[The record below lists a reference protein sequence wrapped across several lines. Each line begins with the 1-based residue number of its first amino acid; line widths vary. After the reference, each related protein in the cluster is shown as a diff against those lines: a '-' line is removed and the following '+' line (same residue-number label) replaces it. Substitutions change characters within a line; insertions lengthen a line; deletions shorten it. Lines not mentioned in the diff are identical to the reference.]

1 MARFGISQPVR
12 RVEDERLL
20 RGQGSYIDDI
30 DLPGQARAY
39 FLRSPHAHANVVR
52 IDVARAAA
60 APGVVAVLT
69 GEEYRDAGYGQLFSE
84 KLYLDTP
91 ILNKDGTPRADPG
104 RWPLAIGRVRHV
116 GDAVA
121 MVIAET
127 ATQALDAAEMIEVD
141 YEALPAVTGVT
152 AAQAA
157 GAPLVWDDVP
167 GNLCF
172 HWQLGNEAAKDAAFA
187 RAARVTEL
195 DLVNNRMVANPI
207 EPRGALASY
216 GDDGLFTLHLGT
228 QNVHMIRDVLCDQ
241 IMDVPRAN
249 MRVVTRDVGGGF
261 GTKYYMYPEYPLCL
275 WAAKK
280 LGRPIKWTPDRAE
293 SFLTDVHARDHVTHA
308 ALATDDGGRFLGL
321 HVLKNCNMGAYLS
334 TYAAFIPTMDGAAL
348 LAGAYDNPAIYVE
361 VRAVFTHTVPVD
373 AFRGSGRPE
382 ANYTVERIIDH
393 AARELGLD
401 PIELRRRNLI
411 PPDKIPY
418 KTALRDTYDSGEFE
432 RNMDDALAR
441 ADHAGFAAR
450 RTESSNRG
458 RFRGIGLAYYM
469 EATEGLPE
477 DSATIEVGVDG
488 RVTVLTGTQDTGQ
501 GHRTTFAQIVA
512 DYLEVPFESIAIVQG
527 DTDRIAEGPGT
538 GGSRSIIF
546 GGAAMAD
553 AAKKVIEKGRAV
565 AAEVLEAAAAD
576 IAYAEGQ
583 FTIRGTDRR
592 VGLFEVAA
600 QAVKDGGDLAA
611 GGHFKPEVSRSFPN
625 GCHVCEVEVDPETG
639 ALDIVRHTV
648 VDDFGKV
655 INPLL
660 VAGQVHGG
668 TLAGIGQALCE
679 YTVFDDAGQLVT
691 GSYMDYCM
699 PRADDVPSFD
709 FSYNEILCR
718 TNPLGVKGC
727 GEAGTM
733 GGLPSVVNATLDA
746 LAPLGVTDL
755 EMPLTPHRVWQTIQ
769 AAKAA

>member
-1 MARFGISQPVR
+1 MSRFGISQPVR
-12 RVEDERLL
+12 RVEDDRLL
-20 RGQGSYIDDI
+20 RGQGQYIDDLN
-30 DLPGQARAY
+30 LPGQARAY
-39 FLRSPHAHANVVR
+39 FLRSPHPHANVAR
-52 IDVARAAA
+52 IDAARAAG

-69 GEEYRDAGYGQLFSE
+69 GPEYRDAGYHELFSE

-91 ILNKDGTPRADPG
+91 ILNKDGSHRADPG

-127 ATQALDAAEMIEVD
+127 VDQARDAAELIEVE
-141 YEALPAVTGVT
+141 YKPLPAVTGVM

-167 GNLCF
+167 DNLCF
-172 HWQLGNEAAKDAAFA
+172 HWELGDEAAKDAAFA
-187 RAARVTEL
+187 KAARVTKL

-216 GDDGLFTLHLGT
+216 GEDGRFTLYLAT
-228 QNVHMIRDVLCDQ
+228 QNTHMIRDVLCDQ
-241 IMDVPRAN
+241 IMKVPRER

-275 WAAKK
+275 WAAKR
-280 LGRPIKWTPDRAE
+280 LGRPVKWTPDRAE

-308 ALATDDGGRFLGL
+308 ELATDEDGRSLGL

-373 AFRGSGRPE
+373 AFRGSGQPE
-382 ANYTVERIIDH
+382 ANYTVERMVDH

-401 PIELRRRNLI
+401 PVELRRRNLI
-411 PPDKIPY
+411 PPDKMPY
-418 KTALRDTYDSGEFE
+418 KTALRDTYDSGEFV

-441 ADHAGFAAR
+441 AEHAGFAAR
-450 RTESSNRG
+450 RAESRTRG
-458 RFRGIGLAYYM
+458 RLRGIGLAYYM

-477 DSATIEVGVDG
+477 DDADITLSGDG

-512 DYLEVPFESIAIVQG
+512 DYLEVPFEAIAIVQG
-527 DTDRIAEGPGT
+527 DTDVIAEGPGT
-538 GGSRSIIF
+538 GGSRSVIF

-553 AAKKVIEKGRAV
+553 AARNVIDKGRTL
-565 AAEVLEAAAAD
+565 AAEMLEAAAAD
-576 IAYAEGQ
+576 IAYADGQ
-583 FTIRGTDRR
+583 FTIRGTDRGI
-592 VGLFEVAA
+592 GLFEVAA
-600 QAVKDGGDLAA
+600 ESGGELAA
-611 GGHFKPEVSRSFPN
+611 SGHFEPEVSRSFPN
-625 GCHVCEVEVDPETG
+625 GCHVCEVEVDAETG
-639 ALDIVRHTV
+639 AVEIVRYTV

-668 TLAGIGQALCE
+668 TVSGIGQALCE
-679 YTVFDDAGQLVT
+679 YTVFDEGGQLVT
-691 GSYMDYCM
+691 GSYMDYCL
-699 PRADDVPSFD
+699 PRADQVPSFD
-709 FSYNEILCR
+709 FSTNEVLCR

-727 GEAGTM
+727 GEAGTL
-733 GGLPSVVNATLDA
+733 GGVPAVVNATLDA
-746 LAPLGVTDL
+746 LTPLGVTDI

-769 AAKAA
+769 AAQPD

>member
-12 RVEDERLL
+12 RVEDDRLL
-20 RGQGSYIDDI
+20 RGQGRYIDDVN
-30 DLPGQARAY
+30 LPGQARAH
-39 FLRSPHAHANVVR
+39 FLRSPHAHANLAR
-52 IDVARAAA
+52 IDTARAAA
-60 APGVVAVLT
+60 APGVVAILT
-69 GEEYRDAGYGQLFSE
+69 GPEYRDAGYHELYSE

-91 ILNKDGTPRADPG
+91 ILNKDGTHRADPG
-104 RWPLAIGRVRHV
+104 RWPLAIDRVRHV

-127 ATQALDAAEMIEVD
+127 VDQAKDAAELIDIE

-157 GAPLVWDDVP
+157 GAPMVWDDVP

-172 HWQLGNEAAKDAAFA
+172 HWELGSEAAKDAAFA
-187 RAARVTEL
+187 KAARVTKL
-195 DLVNNRMVANPI
+195 DLVNNRIVANPI

-216 GDDGLFTLHLGT
+216 GEDGRFTLSLAT

-241 IMDVPRAN
+241 IMEVPRHE
-249 MRVVTRDVGGGF
+249 MRVVTHDVGGGF
-261 GTKYYMYPEYPLCL
+261 GTKYYMYPEYPLTL
-275 WAAKK
+275 WAAKR

-308 ALATDDGGRFLGL
+308 ELATDADGRFLGL
-321 HVLKNCNMGAYLS
+321 HVVKNCNMGAYLS

-361 VRAVFTHTVPVD
+361 VHAVFTHTVPVD
-373 AFRGSGRPE
+373 AFRGLGRPE
-382 ANYTVERIIDH
+382 ANYTVERMVDH

-401 PIELRRRNLI
+401 PVELRRRNLI

-432 RNMDDALAR
+432 RNMNDALFR
-441 ADHAGFAAR
+441 AEHAGFAAR
-450 RTESSNRG
+450 RAESRRRG
-458 RFRGIGLAYYM
+458 RLRGFGLAYYM

-477 DSATIEVGVDG
+477 DEAAMAVTAEGEV
-488 RVTVLTGTQDTGQ
+488 RVLTGTQDTGQ

-512 DYLEVPFESIAIVQG
+512 DHLQVPFETIAIVQG
-527 DTDRIAEGPGT
+527 DTDVIAEGPGT
-538 GGSRSIIF
+538 GGSRSVIF
-546 GGAAMAD
+546 GGAAMVD
-553 AAKKVIEKGRAV
+553 AANNVIEKGRGL
-565 AAEVLEAAAAD
+565 AAETLEAAAAD
-576 IAYAEGQ
+576 IAYAQGQ

-592 VGLFEVAA
+592 VGLFEIAA
-600 QAVKDGGDLAA
+600 ERGGIAA
-611 GGHFKPEVSRSFPN
+611 EGHFKPEVSRSFPN
-625 GCHVCEVEVDPETG
+625 GCHVCEIEVDPETG
-639 ALDIVRHTV
+639 AIEIVRYTV

-668 TLAGIGQALCE
+668 TVSGIGQALCE
-679 YTVFDDAGQLVT
+679 YAVFDEAGQLVT
-691 GSYMDYCM
+691 GSYMDYAM
-699 PRADDVPSFD
+699 PRADLVPSFD
-709 FSYNEILCR
+709 FSTNEVLCR

-733 GGLPSVVNATLDA
+733 GGVPSVVNATLDA
-746 LAPLGVTDL
+746 LGVTDI

-769 AAKAA
+769 AARTD

>member
-1 MARFGISQPVR
+1 MGRFGISQPVR
-12 RVEDERLL
+12 RIEDERLL
-20 RGQGSYIDDI
+20 RGQGRYIDDI
-30 DLPGQARAY
+30 NLPDQARAY
-39 FLRSPHAHANVVR
+39 FLRSPYAHANLVR
-52 IDVARAAA
+52 LDSARAAT

-69 GEEYRDAGYGQLFSE
+69 GPEYRDAGYHELFSE
-84 KLYLDTP
+84 KLYLDRP
-91 ILNKDGTPRADPG
+91 ILNKDGSHRADPG
-104 RWPLAIGRVRHV
+104 RWPLAISRVRHV

-127 ATQALDAAEMIEVD
+127 VDQARDAAELIEVD
-141 YEALPAVTGVT
+141 YEPLPAVTGVMP
-152 AAQAA
+152 AQAA

-167 GNLCF
+167 DNLCF
-172 HWQLGNEAAKDAAFA
+172 HWELGSEAAKDAAFA
-187 RAARVTEL
+187 KAARVIKL

-207 EPRGALASY
+207 EPRGAVASF
-216 GDDGLFTLHLGT
+216 GEDGRFTLRLAT
-228 QNVHMIRDVLCDQ
+228 QNTHMIRDVLCDQ
-241 IMDVPRAN
+241 IMGVPRGE
-249 MRVVTRDVGGGF
+249 MRVVTGDVGGGF
-261 GTKYYMYPEYPLCL
+261 GTKYYMYPEYPLTL
-275 WAAKK
+275 WAAKR

-308 ALATDDGGRFLGL
+308 ELATDNDGRFLGL

-382 ANYTVERIIDH
+382 ANYTVERIVDH

-401 PIELRRRNLI
+401 PVELRRRNLI

-432 RNMDDALAR
+432 RNMDDALTRAEHVGFAGRR
-441 ADHAGFAAR
+441 ADSQA
-450 RTESSNRG
+450 RG
-458 RFRGIGLAYYM
+458 RLRGIGMAYYM

-477 DSATIEVGVDG
+477 DSANIALTAEG

-512 DYLEVPFESIAIVQG
+512 DYLEVPFDSIAIVQG
-527 DTDRIAEGPGT
+527 DTDRIPEGPGT
-538 GGSRSIIF
+538 GGSRSVIF

-553 AAKKVIEKGRAV
+553 AAKNVIEQGRGL
-565 AAEVLEAAAAD
+565 AAEMLEAAAAD
-576 IAYAEGQ
+576 IGYADGQ

-592 VGLFEVAA
+592 VGLFAVAA
-600 QAVKDGGDLAA
+600 EGGGLAA
-611 GGHFKPEVSRSFPN
+611 DGHFKPEVSRSFPN

-639 ALDIVRHTV
+639 TVDIVRYTV
-648 VDDFGKV
+648 VDDFGRV
-655 INPLL
+655 VNPLL

-668 TLAGIGQALCE
+668 TVAGIGQALCE
-679 YTVFDDAGQLVT
+679 HTVFDEAGQLLT
-691 GSYMDYCM
+691 GSYVDYCM

-733 GGLPSVVNATLDA
+733 GGVPSVVNATLDA
-746 LAPLGVTDL
+746 LTPLGVSDI

-769 AAKAA
+769 NAKA

>member
-12 RVEDERLL
+12 RVEDDRLL
-20 RGQGSYIDDI
+20 RGQGQYIDDI
-30 DLPGQARAY
+30 NLPGQARAY
-39 FLRSPHAHANVVR
+39 FLRSPHAHA
-52 IDVARAAA
+52 DVARVDTARAAA

-69 GEEYRDAGYGQLFSE
+69 GPEYREAGYHELFSE

-91 ILNKDGTPRADPG
+91 ILNKDGSPRADPG

-127 ATQALDAAEMIEVD
+127 ADQAKDAAELIEVD
-141 YEALPAVTGVT
+141 YRPLPAVTGVM

-157 GAPLVWDDVP
+157 GAPQVWDDVP
-167 GNLCF
+167 SNLCF
-172 HWQLGNEAAKDAAFA
+172 HWELGSEAAKDAAFA
-187 RAARVTEL
+187 KAARVTKL

-207 EPRGALASY
+207 EPRGALSSY
-216 GDDGLFTLHLGT
+216 GEDGRFTLYLAT

-241 IMDVPRAN
+241 IMDMPHDK

-261 GTKYYMYPEYPLCL
+261 GTKYYMYPEYPLTL
-275 WAAKK
+275 WAAKR
-280 LGRPIKWTPDRAE
+280 LGRPIKWTPDRTE

-308 ALATDDGGRFLGL
+308 ELATDAEGRFLGL

-382 ANYTVERIIDH
+382 ANYTVERIVDCT
-393 AARELGLD
+393 ARELGLD
-401 PIELRRRNLI
+401 PVELRRRNLI

-432 RNMDDALAR
+432 RNMDDALVR
-441 ADHAGFAAR
+441 AEHAGFAAR
-450 RTESSNRG
+450 RADSRARG
-458 RFRGIGLAYYM
+458 RLRGIGIAYYM

-477 DSATIEVGVDG
+477 DNADIAVTAEG

-512 DYLEVPFESIAIVQG
+512 DYLEVPFETIAIVQG

-538 GGSRSIIF
+538 GGSRSVIF

-553 AAKKVIEKGRAV
+553 AAKNVIEKGRGL
-565 AAEVLEAAAAD
+565 AAEMLEAAAAD
-576 IAYAEGQ
+576 IAYADGTY
-583 FTIRGTDRR
+583 TICGTDRR
-592 VGLFEVAA
+592 VGLFDVASER
-600 QAVKDGGDLAA
+600 GGIAA
-611 GGHFKPEVSRSFPN
+611 EGHFKPEVSRSFPN

-639 ALDIVRHTV
+639 TVDIVRYTV
-648 VDDFGKV
+648 VDDFGV
-655 INPLL
+655 VVNPLL

-668 TLAGIGQALCE
+668 TVSGIGQALCE
-679 YTVFDDAGQLVT
+679 RTVFDDTGQLVT
-691 GSYMDYCM
+691 GSYIDYCM
-699 PRADDVPSFD
+699 PRADNVPSFD
-709 FSYNEILCR
+709 FSYNEIRCR

-733 GGLPSVVNATLDA
+733 GGVPSVVNATLDA
-746 LAPLGVTDL
+746 LAPLGVTDI
-755 EMPLTPHRVWQTIQ
+755 EMPLTPHRVWQVIRS
-769 AAKAA
+769 AEVG